1 MPSDPE
7 NFGPRVLIV
16 GRHNRHRSP
25 MLEALL
31 GEAQSKLEVVSAGIN
46 PGETIDREAVRVM
59 REIGHELEDHRPRPI
74 SAALDHH
81 LALLVYVSP
90 GVEEEGPII
99 ATPGER
105 TVLSVRNPREL
116 TGAGQAPVDAYRT
129 VRDALREQHL
139 PELLTVIEQ
148 EVPG

>member
-1 MPSDPE
+1 MVPSPD
-7 NFGPRVLIV
+7 FGPRILVV

-31 GEAQSKLEVVSAGIN
+31 SEAQSRRNVLSAGIE
-46 PGETIDREAVRVM
+46 PGDRVDPRAVRAM
-59 REIGHELEDHRPRPI
+59 REIGHELGDHRPRPL

-81 LALLVYVSP
+81 LALVIYVSP
-90 GVEEEGPII
+90 AVEEEGPII

-105 TVLSVRNPREL
+105 RVLSVDDPREQVGEFADPL
-116 TGAGQAPVDAYRT
+116 DSYRT
-129 VRDALREQHL
+129 VRDTLRERHL
-139 PELLTVIEQ
+139 PDLLDVLER

>member
-1 MPSDPE
+1 MPQNPE

-31 GEAQSKLEVVSAGIN
+31 GEAQSKLKVVSAGIN
-46 PGETIDREAVRVM
+46 PGEAIDPEAVRVM

-81 LALLVYVSP
+81 LALVVYVSP
-90 GVEEEGPII
+90 EVEEEGPII

-116 TGAGQAPVDAYRT
+116 TVAGESPAEAYRT

-139 PELLTVIEQ
+139 PELLAAIE